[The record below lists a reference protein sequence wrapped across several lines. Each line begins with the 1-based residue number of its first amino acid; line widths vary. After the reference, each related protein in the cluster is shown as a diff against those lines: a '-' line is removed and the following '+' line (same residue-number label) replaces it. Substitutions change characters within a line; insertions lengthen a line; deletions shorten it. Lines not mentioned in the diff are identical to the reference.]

1 MIKKGQKIH
10 TRRIDIATYEGGADS
25 VVVEGIL
32 RDERL
37 FHSYQLT
44 GKVLEPGTIH
54 HMIIRMEVRGPQL
67 TIINIEVEMPTVPHE
82 LCSQVKQC
90 LAPVKGLSIVA
101 GFTARLKKIAGG
113 PRGCTH
119 LVSLLTA
126 MAPAAVQGSWSAM
139 TRKPVK
145 SKEHLP
151 MVLERVKNS
160 CWLWREDGPLIEIF
174 KELE

>member
-1 MIKKGQKIH
+1 MIEKGQKIH
-10 TRRIDIATYEGGADS
+10 TRRIDIATYEGGPDS
-25 VVVEGIL
+25 VIVEGIL

-37 FHSYQLT
+37 FRSYPLT
-44 GKVLEPGTIH
+44 GEVLEPGTVH

-67 TIINIEVEMPTVPHE
+67 TIVDIEVEMPTTPHE
-82 LCSQVKQC
+82 LCVQVREC

-139 TRKPVK
+139 TRQPLN
-145 SKEHLP
+145 SKDHIP
-151 MVLERVKNS
+151 MVIKRVQNS
-160 CWLWREDGPLIEIF
+160 CWLWREDGPLIE
-174 KELE
+174 KLNNLQ